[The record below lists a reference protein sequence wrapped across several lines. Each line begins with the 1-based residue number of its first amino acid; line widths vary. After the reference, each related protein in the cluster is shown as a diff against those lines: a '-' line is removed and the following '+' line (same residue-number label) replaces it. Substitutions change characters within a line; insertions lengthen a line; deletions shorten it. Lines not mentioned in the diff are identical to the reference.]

1 MSWVRRYVADRAAA
15 VGLALVAALVATA
28 VVGPLLT
35 ADPLA
40 RDLDH
45 GLTARGAPL
54 GPSASALL
62 GTDPLGRDVWARL
75 VAGAGT
81 SLSIAAVATV
91 VALLF
96 GLAVG
101 VSAGYRGGW
110 VDGVLMRTV
119 DLTLAFPALLLAILV
134 AAVLRETSLATS
146 RAPVILVL
154 SLVSWGVIARVIRA
168 KAMTVARS
176 PHVLAARALGAS
188 PTRIVVR
195 HVLPQLVGVV
205 AIAAVASFAQA
216 LLNESALSFLGLGPP
231 PPAPTWG
238 RMLYEGRAYYRTAPH
253 LVIAPG
259 LAIVVAVA
267 AVHLLAHG
275 LRGTVEEVE
284 SQAPAS
290 PGRAALPKGDA
301 EVDR

>member
-1 MSWVRRYVADRAAA
+1 MSWVRRVAADRAAV
-15 VGLALVAALVATA
+15 VGLALFAALVAIA

-54 GPSASALL
+54 GPSAGALL

-81 SLSIAAVATV
+81 SLSIAAGATTL
-91 VALLF
+91 ALVL

-101 VSAGYRGGW
+101 VVAGYRGGW

-146 RAPVILVL
+146 RAPVVLVL
-154 SLVSWGVIARVIRA
+154 ALVSWGLIARMIRA
-168 KAMTVARS
+168 KAMSVARS

-188 PTRIVVR
+188 PRRIVMR
-195 HVLPQLVGVV
+195 HVLPQLVGVIT
-205 AIAAVASFAQA
+205 IAAVATFAQV

-238 RMLYEGRAYYRTAPH
+238 RMLYEGRAYYRSAPH

-267 AVHLLAHG
+267 AVHLIAQG
-275 LRGTVEEVE
+275 LRSSVEE
-284 SQAPAS
+284 P
-290 PGRAALPKGDA
+290 R
-301 EVDR
+301 

>member
-1 MSWVRRYVADRAAA
+1 MLARVSWVRRYVADRAAV
-15 VGLALVAALVATA
+15 VGLALFAGLVTIA

-40 RDLDH
+40 RDLDD

-54 GPSASALL
+54 GPSAAALL

-81 SLSIAAVATV
+81 SLSIAAVATTL
-91 VALLF
+91 ALVL
-96 GLAVG
+96 GLLVG
-101 VSAGYRGGW
+101 VTAGYRGGW
-110 VDGVLMRTV
+110 VDAVLMRTV

-154 SLVSWGVIARVIRA
+154 ALVSWGVIARMVRA
-168 KAMTVARS
+168 KAMTVERS
-176 PHVLAARALGAS
+176 PHVLAARSLGAS
-188 PTRIVVR
+188 PSRIIVHHVV
-195 HVLPQLVGVV
+195 PQLVGVV
-205 AIAAVASFAQA
+205 AIAAVATFAQV

-259 LAIVVAVA
+259 LAIVLAVA
-267 AVHLLAHG
+267 SVHLIAHG
-275 LRGTVEEVE
+275 LRRSVEET
-284 SQAPAS
+284 
-290 PGRAALPKGDA
+290 R
-301 EVDR
+301 